1 MLIRLA
7 TEWHCYATQ
16 KYFMKSALDLL
27 ITNSFKL
34 KRSTNVIYF
43 LFLVWFYQSH
53 LSSSNCWHKGNLALF
68 LAYFLAIFWHMPGF
82 ISGMCQKFYCTIL
95 CSQISPKFLAYYRAI
110 IPLWLGT
117 RLGTYFSR
125 DVASHSTSRKTL
137 LCSQKL
143 MPELNFYC
151 SQDSPPEFY
160 FYVARIPR
168 QKFNSMQPG
177 FPARN

>member
-1 MLIRLA
+1 MQASNKGSCCWKFCTTQGLIKSCEESQLLSNQCSWTPA
-7 TEWHCYATQ
+7 TKPTA
-16 KYFMKSALDLL
+16 F
-27 ITNSFKL
+27 
-34 KRSTNVIYF
+34 RSGR
-43 LFLVWFYQSH
+43 
-53 LSSSNCWHKGNLALF
+53 HKGNLALF

-125 DVASHSTSRKTL
+125 DVASHSTSRKQL

-168 QKFNSMQPG
+168 QKFNSM
-177 FPARN
+177 

>member
-1 MLIRLA
+1 M
-7 TEWHCYATQ
+7 
-16 KYFMKSALDLL
+16 S
-27 ITNSFKL
+27 L
-34 KRSTNVIYF
+34 KDKKNPIEVVTGGEKR
-43 LFLVWFYQSH
+43 
-53 LSSSNCWHKGNLALF
+53 HKGNLALF

-168 QKFNSMQPG
+168 QKFNSM
-177 FPARN
+177 

>member
-1 MLIRLA
+1 MSQRP
-7 TEWHCYATQ
+7 
-16 KYFMKSALDLL
+16 FS
-27 ITNSFKL
+27 
-34 KRSTNVIYF
+34 IY
-43 LFLVWFYQSH
+43 LEIQVTLR
-53 LSSSNCWHKGNLALF
+53 HKGNLALF

-160 FYVARIPR
+160 FYVASFPRHKCCQISLPVLNFYVARIPR
-168 QKFNSMQPG
+168 QKLTSM
-177 FPARN
+177 